1 MAPSATDRRPLVA
14 TVAGLVVGALAA
26 AALAAAGIPRSDQHV
41 ITVAAPAET
50 EAAARRFVAAWERS
64 RRGTWVVEASFARVT
79 STGRRLETSI
89 HMAQR
94 PPDRLVTGLGTID
107 SRRGGERLACAA
119 DAQEMVRCRSG
130 GPARPYDAEVEDD
143 LDILRGYVDAE
154 RGFYGVLQEGACFRL
169 RLRRSVLS
177 PPYGQRA
184 RFCFDPATGAP
195 VRSEVDKREA
205 RDRTVAVS
213 IRARP
218 TDADLDPEKWGGG
231 GRG

>member
-14 TVAGLVVGALAA
+14 TAAGLVVGVVAA
-26 AALAAAGIPRSDQHV
+26 AGLAAAGIPRSDQHV
-41 ITVAAPAET
+41 ITDVAPAET
-50 EAAARRFVAAWERS
+50 ASAARRFVAAWERS
-64 RRGTWVVEASFARVT
+64 RRSTWVVEATFVRVT
-79 STGRRLETSI
+79 SSGRRLETSL

-107 SRRGGERLACAA
+107 SRRGGERLACAP
-119 DAQEMVRCRSG
+119 DPQETVQCRSG

-143 LDILRGYVDAE
+143 LDILRGYVDGA
-154 RGFYGVLQEGACFRL
+154 RGFYGVQQEGPCFRL
-169 RLRRSVLS
+169 RLRRAVLS
-177 PPYGQRA
+177 PPYGRRA

-195 VRSEVDKREA
+195 VRSEVEKREA
-205 RDRTVAVS
+205 TDRTLAVS

-218 TDADLDPEKWGGG
+218 TAADLDPEEWGGG